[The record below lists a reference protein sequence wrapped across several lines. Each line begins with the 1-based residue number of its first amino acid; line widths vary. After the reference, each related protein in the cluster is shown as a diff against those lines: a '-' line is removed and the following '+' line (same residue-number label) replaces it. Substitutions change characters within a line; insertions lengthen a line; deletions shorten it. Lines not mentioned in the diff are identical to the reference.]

1 VREFIPD
8 MNWNPVYAAMAGAA
22 AAGGVFA
29 WSAMVPSAQLFG
41 PTTRHTG
48 EAKSIGLTF
57 DDGPNPKITP
67 SLLHLLDRYEAPAT
81 FFLVGKHVREFSS
94 LAKDIAELGHTIGNH
109 TDTHPSLT
117 FLSRQRIAEE
127 LDRCEEAIEAAT
139 GRKTRWMRPPYGF
152 RGPQLNGVVKSRGA
166 GVVMWS
172 VTGYDWK
179 PQPAGRLIERLRKVR
194 GGDIVLLHDAD
205 HRIPEG
211 DRWHTVDALAHWLPR
226 WKDAGLRFAGLD
238 DLRG

>member
-1 VREFIPD
+1 
-8 MNWNPVYAAMAGAA
+8 MNWNPVYAAMAGVA

-41 PTTRHTG
+41 PTMRRTG
-48 EAKSIGLTF
+48 ESREIGLTF

-67 SLLHLLDRYEAPAT
+67 SLLNLLDRYEARAT
-81 FFLVGKHVREFSS
+81 FFLVGTHVRAFPS

-117 FLSRQRIAEE
+117 FLSRARISEE

-139 GRKTRWMRPPYGF
+139 GRKTDWMRPPYGF
-152 RGPQLNGVVKSRGA
+152 RGPQLNGVVKSRGGA

-172 VTGYDWK
+172 VTAYDWK
-179 PQPAGRLIERLRKVR
+179 PQPAERLIGRLRKVR

-211 DRWHTVDALAHWLPR
+211 DRWHTVDALAYWLPR